1 MNTSLFELFKIGI
14 GPSSSHTVGPMRA
27 ALRFVS
33 ELQASA
39 AFAHTARVHVDLYGS
54 LALTGI
60 GHATD
65 RAILLGLSGQ
75 APDTVAPED
84 IEATLTQI
92 RTTHALHLAGTHSI
106 PFTETTDLLFHRNQM
121 YPDPAKPSHPNGM
134 AFTALSTTGEVLA
147 HSIFYSIG
155 GGFILSEA
163 ERLASLNSAATN
175 TRTVPYPFRS
185 AAELLV
191 TAAHHHLTIAELL
204 LANEVALLA
213 DPTLPINRPSA
224 LTNTATNDRVPYPS
238 QPHREECERPSPT
251 SLQSRTP
258 EAQIKTSIL
267 ALWHVMQQCTARGIA
282 TEGILPGGLNVR
294 RRAPRL
300 ARRLDNEGSKDPL
313 APLDWVTVYAMAV
326 NEENAAGGRVVTAPT
341 NGAAGVIPALAHYY
355 MHFIDSEIKE
365 ELSLE
370 SGQDFPSSGESDLRS
385 QEVKEAGLL
394 RYFLTAAAIGILYK
408 ENASISG
415 AEVGCQ
421 GEVGVACSMAAG
433 GLVAALNGT
442 NAQIEHAAEIAM
454 EHNLGMTCDPI
465 GGLVQI
471 PCIERNGMGAVK
483 AINAARMAMHE
494 TGDHKLTL
502 DQVIAT
508 MYQTGLDMQSRYKET
523 SLAGLAL
530 NIIEC

>member
-27 ALRFVS
+27 ALRFS
-33 ELQASA
+33 RQLESA
-39 AFAHTARVHVDLYGS
+39 KLLAHTKTVDVDLYGS
-54 LALTGI
+54 LALTGM
-60 GHATD
+60 GHGTD
-65 RAILLGLSGQ
+65 RAVLLGLLGE
-75 APDTVAPED
+75 APDTVDP
-84 IEATLTQI
+84 ATADAKI
-92 RTTHALHLAGTHSI
+92 AAIHSTGKLQLNGIVAI
-106 PFTETTDLLFHRNQM
+106 PFSEAANLRFHRDQM
-121 YPDPAKPSHPNGM
+121 YPDATRPSHPNGLRFR
-134 AFTALSTTGEVLA
+134 AFDQGGSILAEEV
-147 HSIFYSIG
+147 FYSIG
-155 GGFILSEA
+155 GGFIVSEE
-163 ERLASLNSAATN
+163 ERLAESLTSS
-175 TRTVPYPFRS
+175 RTVPYPFRS
-185 AAELLV
+185 AADLLS
-191 TAAHHHLTIAELL
+191 TARQHKLTIANLL
-204 LANEVALLA
+204 LANEVALLN
-213 DPTLPINRPSA
+213 DPAVAITRPRPANVSFH
-224 LTNTATNDRVPYPS
+224 ATQSP
-238 QPHREECERPSPT
+238 EEKIC
-251 SLQSRTP
+251 
-258 EAQIKTSIL
+258 ASIL
-267 ALWHVMQQCTARGIA
+267 TIWQTMQQCTERGIA

-294 RRAPRL
+294 RRAHRL
-300 ARRLDNEGSKDPL
+300 AERLNTIGSKDPL
-313 APLDWVTVYAMAV
+313 APIDWVTVYAMAV

-341 NGAAGVIPALAHYY
+341 NGAAGVIPAIANYY
-355 MHFIDSEIKE
+355 MRFIEGST
-365 ELSLE
+365 LE
-370 SGQDFPSSGESDLRS
+370 K
-385 QEVKEAGLL
+385 QEGIL

-433 GLVAALNGT
+433 GLAAALNGT
-442 NAQIEHAAEIAM
+442 NAQVEHAAEIAM

-494 TGDHKLTL
+494 TGDHKISL